1 MACTLSPHLFRHLE
15 PNRRALT
22 GLAPIWALLALAL
35 IPGWLLAQEVE
46 TVWRDA
52 RELVVEGQGWSS
64 TAAPWDRL
72 PATAEDVV
80 RGPVWRLS
88 RESAGIAVRFVSDTP
103 SLQAHW
109 TLTSPELA
117 MTHMP
122 ATGVSGLDLYARTYE
137 GWRWMACGRPGAQ
150 ENSALLIKDL
160 PPGTREYLL
169 YLPLY
174 NGVESLQIGI
184 PPGFRLEPA
193 AERPQELNAPLV
205 FYGTSITQGAC
216 ASRAGMVH
224 TAILGRRFD
233 RPVINLGF
241 SGNGTLD
248 LELAD
253 LLGELEAAVY
263 ILDCLPNLK
272 ADKVADRAGPFVR
285 RLRALRP
292 ATPILLV
299 EDRSYGNDVWRPSA
313 RLRNETSRAA
323 LRTAYDELVAEG
335 IPGLAYLEGGS
346 LLGDDGEAT
355 VDSSHPTDLGF
366 VRQAD
371 AFEPAIAA
379 LLP

>member
-1 MACTLSPHLFRHLE
+1 
-15 PNRRALT
+15 
-22 GLAPIWALLALAL
+22 
-35 IPGWLLAQEVE
+35 
-46 TVWRDA
+46 
-52 RELVVEGQGWSS
+52 
-64 TAAPWDRL
+64 
-72 PATAEDVV
+72 
-80 RGPVWRLS
+80 
-88 RESAGIAVRFVSDTP
+88 
-103 SLQAHW
+103 
-109 TLTSPELA
+109 
-117 MTHMP
+117 
-122 ATGVSGLDLYARTYE
+122 
-137 GWRWMACGRPGAQ
+137 
-150 ENSALLIKDL
+150 
-160 PPGTREYLL
+160 
-169 YLPLY
+169 
-174 NGVESLQIGI
+174 
-184 PPGFRLEPA
+184 
-193 AERPQELNAPLV
+193 
-205 FYGTSITQGAC
+205 
-216 ASRAGMVH
+216 MVH

-323 LRTAYDELVAEG
+323 LRAAYDELVAEG